1 MKKLFGVIGDPIA
14 QSMSPHIHNDA
25 FVQHNIDGAYLP
37 FHVTKENLQKAV
49 DGLRALGVHGFNV
62 TIPHK
67 VEIMKF
73 LDAIDKDAQQIGAV
87 NTVVNESGKL
97 VGYNTDGSGFVKGL
111 KEVTKLGEKN
121 VAIIGSGGAARGI
134 LYSLSKEKVKKL
146 TVANRT
152 EKKAAELITSLQLE
166 TIATSCTLE
175 TLEKELNKYDI
186 IINTTS
192 VGMYP
197 NIDDIPISLSFL
209 KKNCIVSDIIY
220 NPVETKFLKEAKKQ
234 GAITQN
240 GVSMFVYQAAIAFEI
255 WNNIQPNANRMEQI
269 VMEHLGGKTC

>member
-25 FVQHNIDGAYLP
+25 FVQHKIDGAYLP
-37 FHVTKENLQKAV
+37 FHVTNENLQKAV
-49 DGLRALGVHGFNV
+49 DGLRVLGVHGFNV

-73 LDAIDKDAQQIGAV
+73 LDVIDGDARQIGAV

-97 VGYNTDGSGFVKGL
+97 VGHNTDGAGFVKGL
-111 KEVTKLGEKN
+111 KEITTLREKN

-146 TVANRT
+146 IVANRT
-152 EKKAAELITSLQLE
+152 EKKADELITSLQFE
-166 TIATSCTLE
+166 SIATSSTLE
-175 TLEKELNKYDI
+175 TLEQELNEYDI

-197 NIDDIPISLSFL
+197 HIEDMPISLSFL
-209 KKNCIVSDIIY
+209 KKNCVVSDIIY
-220 NPVETKFLKEAKKQ
+220 NPIETKFLKEAKKQ

-240 GVSMFVYQAAIAFEI
+240 GVPMFVYQAAIAFEI
-255 WNNIQPNANRMEQI
+255 WNNIQPNAKRMEQI
-269 VMEHLGGKTC
+269 VMEQLGGKTC

>member
-14 QSMSPHIHNDA
+14 QSMSPQIHNDA
-25 FVQHNIDGAYLP
+25 FEQHNIDGVYLP
-37 FHVTKENLQKAV
+37 FHVAKDALQTSVK
-49 DGLRALGVHGFNV
+49 GWRALGGCGFNV

-67 VEIMKF
+67 VKIMQF
-73 LDAIDKDAQQIGAV
+73 LDGVDQDAQQIGAV

-97 VGYNTDGSGFVKGL
+97 VGYNTDGAGFVKGL
-111 KEVTKLGEKN
+111 KEITSFHEKN
-121 VAIIGSGGAARGI
+121 VAIIGAGGAARAI
-134 LYSLSKEKVKKL
+134 LYSLSKENVEEI

-152 EKKAAELITSLQLE
+152 ESKALELIKSLHLETLANASSILQLE
-166 TIATSCTLE
+166 E
-175 TLEKELNKYDI
+175 TLSKYDI

-197 NIDDIPISLSFL
+197 NEDEMPISLSFL
-209 KKNCIVSDIIY
+209 KKNCVVSDIIY
-220 NPVETKFLKEAKKQ
+220 NPLETKFLKEAKKQ

-240 GVSMFVYQAAIAFEI
+240 GVPMFVNQAAIAFEI
-255 WNNIQPNANRMEQI
+255 WTNIKPCNTRMEQI

>member
-25 FVQHNIDGAYLP
+25 FEQHKIDGAYFP
-37 FHVTKENLQKAV
+37 FHVTKGNLQKAV
-49 DGLRALGVHGFNV
+49 DGLRTLGVHGFNV

-67 VEIMKF
+67 VEIMKW
-73 LDAIDKDAQQIGAV
+73 LDRVDKDAQQIGAV

-97 VGYNTDGSGFVKGL
+97 VGYNTDGAGFVKGI
-111 KEVTKLGEKN
+111 KEVTSLREEN

-166 TIATSCTLE
+166 SIVTSCTLE
-175 TLEKELNKYDI
+175 TLEKELNEYDI

-197 NIDDIPISLSFL
+197 HIDDIPISLSFL
-209 KKNCIVSDIIY
+209 KKNCVVSDIIY
-220 NPVETKFLKEAKKQ
+220 NPIETKFLKEAKKR
-234 GAITQN
+234 GAIIQN
-240 GVSMFVYQAAIAFEI
+240 GVPMFVYQAAIAFEL
-255 WNNIQPNANRMEQI
+255 WNNILPNAERMERI